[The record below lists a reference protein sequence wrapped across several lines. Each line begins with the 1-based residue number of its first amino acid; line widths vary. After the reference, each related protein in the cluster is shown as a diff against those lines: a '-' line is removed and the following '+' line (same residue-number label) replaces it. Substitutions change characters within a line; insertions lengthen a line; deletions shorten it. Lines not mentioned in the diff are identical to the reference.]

1 MATETRPDTPT
12 VLQGAYACD
21 MATDAAA
28 GAFGDWA
35 EEALFGLRT
44 AQSGGHRQF
53 APADP
58 GK

>member
-12 VLQGAYACD
+12 VLQGACACD
-21 MATDAAA
+21 AATDAA

-44 AQSGGHRQF
+44 AQSGGHWQF

>member
-21 MATDAAA
+21 VATDAA

-35 EEALFGLRT
+35 EEAPFGLRT
-44 AQSGGHRQF
+44 AQSGGHWQF